1 MMTHRFLIALIASL
15 ALDAS
20 YAAVADA
27 QQPAYNRG
35 STKVRS
41 RLVNPFD
48 VSSSGLSVDPFGV
61 VRYQP
66 RPRMAFAPASLTST
80 GTAAAAAA
88 LSPVA
93 PIVATTT
100 ATATSASDD
109 SLTTAARGT
118 GGDALADSTPQAAGD
133 VIGQGSMVRPPFR
146 PPVRSP
152 FRPPP
157 RPPF

>member
-1 MMTHRFLIALIASL
+1 MTTHRLLTAFVACL
-15 ALDAS
+15 AIDAF

-27 QQPAYNRG
+27 QTQPAYNRG

-48 VSSSGLSVDPFGV
+48 VSSGLSVDRFGV
-61 VRYQP
+61 RA
-66 RPRMAFAPASLTST
+66 RAAFAPAALASAS
-80 GTAAAAAA
+80 TAAAAAA
-88 LSPVA
+88 LA
-93 PIVATTT
+93 PAVATTT
-100 ATATSASDD
+100 AIATSATSDGAP
-109 SLTTAARGT
+109 AAASGSNT
-118 GGDALADSTPQAAGD
+118 LAESTPQAAGD
-133 VIGQGSMVRPPFR
+133 VIGQGSSVRPPFR

>member
-1 MMTHRFLIALIASL
+1 MMTHRLLTALIACL

-27 QQPAYNRG
+27 QQPANNRG

-48 VSSSGLSVDPFGV
+48 VSSSGLSVDGFGM

-66 RPRMAFAPASLTST
+66 RPRLTFAPASLTST

-88 LSPVA
+88 LSSVA
-93 PIVATTT
+93 PLVATTT
-100 ATATSASDD
+100 TVAT
-109 SLTTAARGT
+109 
-118 GGDALADSTPQAAGD
+118 
-133 VIGQGSMVRPPFR
+133 
-146 PPVRSP
+146 
-152 FRPPP
+152 
-157 RPPF
+157 